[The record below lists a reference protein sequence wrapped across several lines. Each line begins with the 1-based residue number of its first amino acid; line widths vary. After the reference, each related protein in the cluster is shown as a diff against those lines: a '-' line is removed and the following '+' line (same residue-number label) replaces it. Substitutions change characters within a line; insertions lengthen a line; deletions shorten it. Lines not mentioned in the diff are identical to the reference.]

1 MVWPCN
7 QRARRVRAFGCSCH
21 EISTI
26 CKSAPGRER
35 RWRLQHYLRVRRDRA
50 HGRSYK
56 KMRFTKM
63 NKFSLLSANPLLL
76 RRATYV
82 AVIVFCI
89 AATLMLIS
97 ASDRATT
104 RARDVAIQSSWQ
116 ANAAPLLAQTSPEA
130 VYSRFSMKAAA
141 ANADLTWQ
149 ANSANELRAS
159 LRALDA
165 AQINV
170 VQVKITRSGTNFL
183 VNAERA
189 P

>member
-1 MVWPCN
+1 M
-7 QRARRVRAFGCSCH
+7 
-21 EISTI
+21 T
-26 CKSAPGRER
+26 
-35 RWRLQHYLRVRRDRA
+35 
-50 HGRSYK
+50 
-56 KMRFTKM
+56 
-63 NKFSLLSANPLLL
+63 NKFTSLSANPLLL
-76 RRATYV
+76 RRAAYV

-89 AATLMLIS
+89 AATLMLMA
-97 ASDRATT
+97 ASDRAAI
-104 RARDVAIQSSWQ
+104 RARDVATQSSWR
-116 ANAAPLLAQTSPEA
+116 ANAAPLLTKTSPEA
-130 VYSRFSMKAAA
+130 VYSRVSMKAAA
-141 ANADLTWQ
+141 SNADLTWQ